1 MKIKCVLMIVISLTM
16 FYSCSDEYSATVSHD
31 ENSIALSPEEYI
43 SISSDSSSAITS
55 QEAVDL
61 VNNFCS
67 VNNTRSGATATVVG
81 KKQFVGFVNVKGV
94 KKQIV
99 IPTYELSL
107 GTNGGYAVVAADS
120 RTPNILVYSEK
131 GNIGAL
137 SHNDDAEKMLKIS
150 ENVVLSQISRIEL
163 LQDSLRQ
170 KTLAKIASLLGKNT
184 VSYIDVKNKISVKGF
199 GETRS
204 FCMNPNANEAWKIV
218 KPMIVTAWDQC
229 YPYNKHLDKA
239 ANPINDRNKGFYAV
253 GCAGVATAQM
263 VAFYQA
269 ISTANG
275 YPLDWNLI
283 LSQKSLYDDSSDEDI
298 VEQVS
303 QLMKCVANGIHT
315 VWDVNSDDGNS
326 NIQKVYDYLNTIG
339 LTFDTGKRFAGY
351 SMNAARIISSLDQ
364 GYPVFI
370 TGVDTESRGSH
381 MWILDGYQMI
391 RQRTNARNQIMANNT
406 YIHAN
411 FGWEGFADG
420 YYLVDAGTTNLTFQN
435 AYDYSSDLK
444 LYLNVRKK

>member
-1 MKIKCVLMIVISLTM
+1 MKIKKIMFAISMALLC
-16 FYSCSDEYSATVSHD
+16 SCSDEYNAPVLHN
-31 ENSIALSPEEYI
+31 ENSITLSPEEYI
-43 SISSDSSSAITS
+43 SIFSDSSETITV
-55 QEAVDL
+55 QEAVSL
-61 VNNFCS
+61 VNNFRFCD
-67 VNNTRSGATATVVG
+67 NTRSVASTTVVG
-81 KKQFVGFVNVKGV
+81 KSQFVGLIKTKGV
-94 KKQIV
+94 RKQVV

-107 GTNGGYAVVAADS
+107 GANGGYAIVAAD
-120 RTPNILVYSEK
+120 RRIPEILAYSEN
-131 GNIGAL
+131 GRLDEISLNC
-137 SHNDDAEKMLKIS
+137 DAVKMLRMS
-150 ENVVLSQISRIEL
+150 ENVALSQISRIEL
-163 LQDSLRQ
+163 LRDSLRQ
-170 KTLAKIASLLGKNT
+170 KTLAKIASFLGKDN
-184 VSYIDVKNKISVKGF
+184 VNFAAVKNQISVKGID
-199 GETRS
+199 ETRS
-204 FCMNPNANEAWKIV
+204 ICMNPNANDAWKIV

-239 ANPINDRNKGFYAV
+239 ANPVNSRNNGFYAV

-263 VAFYQA
+263 VAFYKA

-275 YPLDWNLI
+275 CSLDWNLI
-283 LSQKSLYDDSSDEDI
+283 LSQKSLYDDDSDEDI

-315 VWDVNSDDGNS
+315 EWGADSDDGNS

-339 LTFDTGKRFAGY
+339 LTFDTGKKFAGY

-370 TGVDTESRGSH
+370 TGVDSDSKGSH

-391 RQRTNARNQIMANNT
+391 RQRTSARNQIMANNT

-444 LYLNVRKK
+444 LYINVRKK